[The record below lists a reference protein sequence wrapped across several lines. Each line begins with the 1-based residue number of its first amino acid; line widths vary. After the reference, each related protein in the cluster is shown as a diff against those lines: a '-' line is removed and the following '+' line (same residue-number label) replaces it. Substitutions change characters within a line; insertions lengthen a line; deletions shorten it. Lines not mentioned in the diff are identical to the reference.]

1 MDEFKKFYLA
11 DLLSIF
17 TNLVYD
23 TCVNIGQFVDSLLI
37 IFAAVNKMN
46 RIYCK
51 ENNVKNQVMLT
62 YWGHR
67 IQSFEFYL
75 SSVSPPS
82 VFCSFFSITYLKI
95 RNRKY

>member
-51 ENNVKNQVMLT
+51 ENNVKNQVMVIN
-62 YWGHR
+62 WGHKIR
-67 IQSFEFYL
+67 SFEY
-75 SSVSPPS
+75 
-82 VFCSFFSITYLKI
+82 TYLTC
-95 RNRKY
+95 RLFLHLQCFVRFSQ